1 MHWIPAKTVISSCR
15 AGSGWFGTD
24 YNMNIYR
31 GCCHGC
37 IYCDSRSECYHV
49 ENFDQVC
56 AKENADRLIET
67 ELRTK
72 RKQGIIITGAMSDP
86 YNPLEKKYQLTRK
99 ALQSMERYGFGV
111 VINTKSDLV
120 LRDIGLLQKISVK
133 SPVLVNLT
141 ITTAN
146 DTLCRKIEPKVI
158 PSSTRFAALRTLSQA
173 GIMTGVLLMPV
184 LPFLNDSEENILEI
198 VRRAKAAG
206 VSCVYA
212 GEAYGFGVTLRQNQ
226 RDYFYQQLDCLFPGM
241 KQKYREVFGTRY
253 FCMANN
259 AEPLWRAFC
268 IECRKLGLHW
278 RMKDIV
284 EAIKRGY
291 TYEQMSLF

>member
-1 MHWIPAKTVISSCR
+1 MRWIPAKTVISSCR
-15 AGSGWFGTD
+15 GGSGWFGAD

-56 AKENADRLIET
+56 AKENADRLIES
-67 ELRTK
+67 ELRAK
-72 RKQGIIITGAMSDP
+72 RKQGMIITGAMSDP
-86 YNPLEKKYQLTRK
+86 YNPMEKKYQLTRK

-111 VINTKSDLV
+111 VINTKSGLV
-120 LRDIGLLQKISVK
+120 LRDIDLLQKIRAK
-133 SPVLVNLT
+133 APVLVNLT
-141 ITTAN
+141 ITTA
-146 DTLCRKIEPKVI
+146 DDALCRKIEPKVI
-158 PSSTRFAALRTLSQA
+158 PSSARFAALRALSQA

-184 LPFLNDSEENILEI
+184 LPFLNDSEENILAL
-198 VRRAKAAG
+198 VRQAKAAG
-206 VSCVYA
+206 ASSVYV

-241 KQKYREVFGTRY
+241 KQKYWEAFGTRY
-253 FCMANN
+253 FCMPDN
-259 AEPLWRAFC
+259 AEPLWHAFC
-268 IECRKLGLHW
+268 MECRKLGIHW

-284 EAIKRGY
+284 EAVKRGY